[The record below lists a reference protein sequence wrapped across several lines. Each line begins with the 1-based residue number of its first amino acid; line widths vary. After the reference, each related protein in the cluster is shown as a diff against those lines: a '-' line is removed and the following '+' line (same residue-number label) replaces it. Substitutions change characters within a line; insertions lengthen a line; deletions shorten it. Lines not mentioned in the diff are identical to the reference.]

1 MEYNMRKGPASFAN
15 RSFSIHHHR
24 AKVVQHPLEQFV
36 ALPLSLSLVQNPPR
50 TARLS
55 ATDVPRKTTTA
66 IIPSVRNTSTN
77 TRSRP
82 SRVLPCPAVSRLYVR
97 GLGPSLA
104 LRRPG
109 RWQGVE
115 CAATDGGGRI

>member
-36 ALPLSLSLVQNPPR
+36 ALPLSLSRAEPAQNRSLVCNRCSQKDHDCHH
-50 TARLS
+50 S
-55 ATDVPRKTTTA
+55 K
-66 IIPSVRNTSTN
+66 
-77 TRSRP
+77 RP
-82 SRVLPCPAVSRLYVR
+82 QHLNEHQVSPFPCPAVSRLYVR